1 MKVFWVL
8 AWEQYYP
15 SGRLGNVY
23 SQHETFEE
31 AQLVADALR
40 RGEPMTSGYF
50 DYVEIED
57 VSEMLGIKEASK

>member
-8 AWEQYYP
+8 AWEKYYP
-15 SGRLGNVY
+15 SRALNNVY
-23 SQHETFEE
+23 STHETFEE

-40 RGEPMTSGYF
+40 RREPMANDYF

-57 VSEMLGIKEASK
+57 VSEMLGIKEKNA